1 MPSNPQRHCVFVE
14 KTKSKTKAKK
24 ENKNGDQRMSKP
36 NRLNS
41 AGSGHVGPHR
51 TMRERE
57 VPSGAVRALQK
68 AFVGTNVVGEGP
80 SMRPLEKLRLSN
92 TALAEPRNDP
102 RFKDVFTSHPANSG
116 RFPESPKRTKTKKKK

>member
-80 SMRPLEKLRLSN
+80 SMRPLENIHMLIRIGECG
-92 TALAEPRNDP
+92 EPSSRSKKMKPKIEIRN
-102 RFKDVFTSHPANSG
+102 
-116 RFPESPKRTKTKKKK
+116 